1 MLTIKSTPG
10 LTFGPIK
17 EFVVLNFFF
26 FVFLNVVFVLVKSGF
41 CYLSREG
48 QKIYHK
54 GFAMQKILH
63 HSYFV

>member
-26 FVFLNVVFVLVKSGF
+26 LCSLNVVFVLVKLGF

-48 QKIYHK
+48 QKYIIK
-54 GFAMQKILH
+54 AFAMQKILH
-63 HSYFV
+63 HSFI

>member
-26 FVFLNVVFVLVKSGF
+26 LCSLNVVFVLVKSGF

-48 QKIYHK
+48 QKNLK
-54 GFAMQKILH
+54 NKEKKNLTPQTPL
-63 HSYFV
+63 